1 MSLKKRFENYTEQPD
16 PKVWESVN
24 NTLHHKIALR
34 RSLIAGGFV
43 VLAAIGSVIGFTLT
57 HKTSPIMAQQT
68 GIAEHLQPSVVPEST
83 VATNPIM
90 QQEKKNLAREQKVS
104 PSVSQD
110 QTLTTSPSEN
120 IPAAVVPATVLAT
133 TPIDVIDQPQTN
145 DVEPTVAGHEIPTM
159 AHNTTIDHVQDKSTT
174 PVPTVKTSNF
184 ITDTLSEDF
193 TNFKS
198 FIPTAISPDNGTNA
212 GIFRVNPKIK
222 DYITI
227 EQFKMYIYNRGGRM
241 VFHSTSLDEGWNGI
255 SNGSKQPYG
264 SYVYIIEYRDGDGK
278 LQRVQGSFILVR

>member
-24 NTLHHKIALR
+24 NTLHRKTALR
-34 RSLIAGGFV
+34 RSLIAGGIV
-43 VLAAIGSVIGFTLT
+43 VVAAVASVIGFT
-57 HKTSPIMAQQT
+57 HKSSPIMVQQT

-104 PSVSQD
+104 PSVSQN

-120 IPAAVVPATVLAT
+120 IPAAVTPATALAT

-145 DVEPTVAGHEIPTM
+145 AIEPTVAGHEIPTM
-159 AHNTTIDHVQDKSTT
+159 AHNTTIDHIQDKSTT
-174 PVPTVKTSNF
+174 PAPTVKTSNF

-222 DYITI
+222 DYMTI